1 MLAKRIGAAAS
12 PRIGTPINQYI
23 NLVNQPNQRGGGGG
37 FRQAQQASP
46 LAIRTKKTQFD
57 TNTYTRLAMTEVWK
71 KDWVYALI
79 PFALGLLPAIFLP
92 SWWWLVLAVVLA
104 VLFVLLRSAQ
114 VTGVTQME
122 QSKPLF
128 ERMSFEMD
136 QKQLLLRV
144 GPEKAMQLTW
154 DMIGRV
160 RRDADAYLLYLK
172 PGTPPADTA
181 PWRQWL
187 ARTFDV
193 PVFLHL
199 PLRIFNSPTDL
210 KLFEALLRR
219 KSLLPT
225 EGGTPAV

>member
-1 MLAKRIGAAAS
+1 M
-12 PRIGTPINQYI
+12 
-23 NLVNQPNQRGGGGG
+23 NQPNQRGGGGG

-46 LAIRTKKTQFD
+46 LAIRTKKTQLTTD
-57 TNTYTRLAMTEVWK
+57 MYTRLVMGEVWK
-71 KDWVYALI
+71 KDWYYALI
-79 PFALGLLPAIFLP
+79 PFALGLLPALFVH
-92 SWWWLVLAVVLA
+92 SWWWLALSVVLT
-104 VLFVLLRSAQ
+104 VLFVLFRSAQ

-128 ERMSFEMD
+128 ERMNFEMD
-136 QKQLLLRV
+136 NKQLLLRV

-154 DMIGRV
+154 DMIGKA
-160 RRDADAYLLYLK
+160 RRDTDAYLLYLK

-181 PWRQWL
+181 GWRMWL

-199 PLRIFNSPTDL
+199 PLRIFNSSNDL

-219 KSLLPT
+219 KSLLPVEAGVT
-225 EGGTPAV
+225 TV